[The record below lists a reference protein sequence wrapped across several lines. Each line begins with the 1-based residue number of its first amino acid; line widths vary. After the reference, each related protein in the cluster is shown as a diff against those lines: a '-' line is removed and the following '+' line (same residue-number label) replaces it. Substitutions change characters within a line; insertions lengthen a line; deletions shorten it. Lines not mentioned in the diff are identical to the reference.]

1 MVYVFFVVPREST
14 MVVRMSIMNVSIANF
29 FPSIRVTNIF
39 RFKTR
44 KMQNDSVTVSMID
57 RINAI

>member
-1 MVYVFFVVPREST
+1 

-39 RFKTR
+39 RFKTL

>member
-39 RFKTR
+39 RFKTL
-44 KMQNDSVTVSMID
+44 KMQTDSVTVSLID

>member
-1 MVYVFFVVPREST
+1 

>member
-14 MVVRMSIMNVSIANF
+14 MVVQMSIMNVSIANF
-29 FPSIRVTNIF
+29 FPSTRVTSIF
-39 RFKTR
+39 RFKTL
-44 KMQNDSVTVSMID
+44 KMQNDSVTVSMND

>member
-39 RFKTR
+39 RFKTL